1 MQIACPACHTR
12 YTVPDNAIGA
22 QGRIVRC
29 AKCWHSWHQDGFESA
44 AAEEIPAASTEP
56 QPAPAAEPAP
66 PPAEP
71 APAEPAPEPFASE
84 TAWSDAPPA
93 PRGWADVGA
102 TATAEPVAE
111 VAEADAD
118 IDEFT
123 ETATIVDEVEIDVE
137 PDPVVEEEPAAAAPA
152 FAEVDAEPVDAEYED
167 LDQGESRWKRLL
179 LICAVLL
186 VVAAAVVYGAARY
199 FGAPAWLPFGQ
210 TAFAPA
216 SENLVLDFPLDD
228 QDRRELP
235 NGRLL
240 FAANGTITNTGSRSE
255 HVPPV
260 LVVLRDSQKRIVYS
274 WEMEASRSE
283 LGPGESVKVS
293 QMVTDVP
300 RSAEIMDIG
309 WKPS

>member
-29 AKCWHSWHQDGFESA
+29 AKCRHSWHQDGFAGA
-44 AAEEIPAASTEP
+44 AAEEIPAASTAP
-56 QPAPAAEPAP
+56 QPAPVAEPAP

-71 APAEPAPEPFASE
+71 ASAKPAPEPFSSD

-118 IDEFT
+118 IDEFA